1 MKKHEPYKSEP
12 TQETRTKL
20 QIKAF
25 FYYNNQIN
33 QKKLLK

>member
-12 TQETRTKL
+12 TQGTRTKL

-25 FYYNNQIN
+25 FYYNNQTN
-33 QKKLLK
+33 QKILLK